1 MDWIGK
7 SWMVKGILS
16 FVGFVAVLAVTQS
29 LLAAILAMA
38 LVSWLVIF
46 SMIFHGQRSWIP

>member
-7 SWMVKGILS
+7 SWMVKVIRFE

-38 LVSWLVIF
+38 LVSWLVIVF
-46 SMIFHGQRSWIP
+46 L